1 MGTKYDPSTFG
12 LRCLPG
18 SSLPG
23 RICSS
28 FNLLPCWV
36 YCNTEQSPSSPGTT
50 SPIWIDSFFGTIGP
64 GIWYGEDIGPF
75 YSLAMMI
82 QSTFLVVDSA
92 GFSKAWYIQDIP
104 SLLEVGHFTAHGLRL
119 RVCVQKPFWS
129 SEGES
134 TCASPENNGFRK
146 VPINSFKKKCVYS
159 RCIHILI
166 DHINV
171 PYMWYWF

>member
-1 MGTKYDPSTFG
+1 MPFATSCCNTVFYMGTKYDPSTFG

-104 SLLEVGHFTAHGLRL
+104 SSPMFDLITRLHRICRVAIICPMVFNIIHANGLF
-119 RVCVQKPFWS
+119 CDWFCS
-129 SEGES
+129 
-134 TCASPENNGFRK
+134 GF
-146 VPINSFKKKCVYS
+146 F
-159 RCIHILI
+159 
-166 DHINV
+166 
-171 PYMWYWF
+171 